1 MVCITKDLSTKVLND
16 RILLISWESDDLDV
30 DLSPLT
36 GKDIMYAEGTFSQIM
51 NLIKVCTIGYITIT
65 GKLSLEQLLILEE
78 MQNLHISIT
87 DICKFPINR
96 LNYVIGKILHTSS
109 EQSATRLLIA
119 CKRISVFIKNKNSLF
134 DLICSYAD
142 KIRILHLHLSV
153 EYMRILI
160 PKLTNLHQIKM
171 SADIDQEVINIFGQS
186 TIKHISIPRCLVTLN
201 ITPIITNPMIESL
214 SLISPCIYDINA
226 NITLLEFW
234 HSDEVSYQ
242 DLRERCIINKEAD
255 FLQKMANI
263 KTPNEI

>member
-16 RILLISWESDDLDV
+16 RILLITWESDDLDV

-36 GKDIMYAEGTFSQIM
+36 DKDIMYAIGTFSQIM
-51 NLIKVCTIGYITIT
+51 NLIKICTVRHITIT
-65 GKLSLEQLLILEE
+65 GKLSLEQLSILEE

-87 DICKFPINR
+87 DIRKFPVER
-96 LNYVIGKILHTSS
+96 LNYVMGQITNKSS
-109 EQSATRLLIA
+109 KQATNRLLIV
-119 CKRISVFIKNKNSLF
+119 CKRISVDIKNNNSLF
-134 DLICSYAD
+134 DLICSHAN
-142 KIRILHLHLSV
+142 KIRILHLYSSID
-153 EYMRILI
+153 YMRILI
-160 PKLTNLHQIKM
+160 PKLTNLHQIKLPN
-171 SADIDQEVINIFGQS
+171 IDQEIINILGES
-186 TIKHISIPRCLVTLN
+186 YIKHIFLLRCSTTLN

-214 SLISPCIYDINA
+214 SLISPCVYDINA

-242 DLRERCIINKEAD
+242 DLRERCIVNKEAD